1 MTNSSFRSEAILP
14 GGLALIGVGIAA
26 VGLMVGTTPVVVA
39 GLALAGLG
47 TGVALVLAVRLSAG
61 IDRAV
66 RVADALGRGDFE
78 VRDLVYDQ
86 RGQLGELTEAINDMA
101 DHIDAFV
108 RESSAAMD
116 AVRHNQYYRRILPA
130 GMHGALL
137 RASATINE
145 ATDRI
150 EERVEA
156 FGVSTEDF
164 AATINSIVET
174 LTRSSKSMSDAAER
188 MGADA
193 GNTDRDAD
201 AAATVSE
208 TATGDVQTV
217 VDAADRL
224 TTTARGI
231 GTEIERSADI
241 ARSAVT
247 RAEETGR
254 IVSGLAAAAEQIGTV
269 TGLIDQIAHQTN
281 LLALNA
287 TIEAA
292 RAGEA
297 GRGFAVVAAEVKTLA
312 DQTARATGE
321 INRHVGEVQ
330 TATRAAVDSILG
342 IGGTI
347 AEIDQITT
355 TIRASIAGQVDA
367 TDEIARSVGSVLTGT
382 RGVARNIRDISGI
395 ARETAGRARG
405 LGATSASISAE
416 GDRLAE
422 TVKNFLESLRRG
434 PLDRRQ
440 GEVERVRTGHGVEI
454 HLAGGRVHR
463 AECLDLSL
471 SGGRYR
477 GEIPGL
483 AVDSE
488 ISISGEPGILVPGC
502 VKWMK
507 GAEFGVEFRTGIL
520 SDAAIARLNK
530 LVAAAA
536 AA

>member
-1 MTNSSFRSEAILP
+1 MA
-14 GGLALIGVGIAA
+14 
-26 VGLMVGTTPVVVA
+26 
-39 GLALAGLG
+39 
-47 TGVALVLAVRLSAG
+47 TGV
-61 IDRAV
+61 DRAI

-78 VRDLVYDQ
+78 VRDLDYDR

-137 RASATINE
+137 RASTTINE

-174 LTRSSKSMSDAAER
+174 LTGSSRSMSEAAER
-188 MGADA
+188 MGDDA
-193 GNTDRDAD
+193 GHTDRDAD
-201 AAATVSE
+201 TAASVSE
-208 TATGDVQTV
+208 TATRDVQSV

-231 GTEIERSADI
+231 GDEIERSADI

-254 IVSGLAAAAEQIGTV
+254 IVSGLAAAAERIGTV
-269 TGLIDQIAHQTN
+269 SGLIDQIAHQTN

-292 RAGEA
+292 RAGET

-321 INRHVGEVQ
+321 ITRHVGEVQ
-330 TATRAAVDSILG
+330 TATRAAVDSIVG

-347 AEIDQITT
+347 AEIDRITT
-355 TIRASIAGQVDA
+355 TIRDSIAGQIDA
-367 TDEIARSVGSVLTGT
+367 TDQIARSVGAVLDGT
-382 RGVARNIRDISGI
+382 RGVARDIRGISGI

-405 LGATSASISAE
+405 LGTTSAAISAE

-422 TVKNFLESLRRG
+422 TVRNFLVSLRRG

-440 GEVERVRTGHGVEI
+440 GDAERVATGHGVEI
-454 HLAGGRVHR
+454 HLSGGRVHR

-471 SGGRYR
+471 TGGRYR
-477 GEIPGL
+477 GDVPGL
-483 AVDSE
+483 TIDTE
-488 ISISGEPGILVPGC
+488 LSISGEPGILVPGC

-507 GAEFGVEFRTGIL
+507 GNEFGVEFRTGIL
-520 SDAAIARLNK
+520 SDAAIERLNK
-530 LVAAAA
+530 LVGRDVAA
-536 AA
+536 